1 MQNQA
6 RHIQITMVGG
16 DEAYVQL
23 MGDKVQ
29 RIRVSLNELNEIKC
43 AIEKMQARLDMANN
57 KGKVDAEN

>member
-6 RHIQITMVGG
+6 RHIQISMVGG

-43 AIEKMQARLDMANN
+43 AIEKMQSRLDIADSSDT
-57 KGKVDAEN
+57 VEE

>member
-43 AIEKMQARLDMANN
+43 AIEKMQSRLDIADSSDT
-57 KGKVDAEN
+57 VEE

>member
-29 RIRVSLNELNEIKC
+29 RIRVSLNELNEIKY
-43 AIEKMQARLDMANN
+43 AIEKMQSRLDIADSSDT
-57 KGKVDAEN
+57 VEE

>member
-1 MQNQA
+1 MKNQA

-43 AIEKMQARLDMANN
+43 AIEKMQSRLDITDSSDT
-57 KGKVDAEN
+57 VEE

>member
-43 AIEKMQARLDMANN
+43 AIEKKQSRLDIADSSDT
-57 KGKVDAEN
+57 VEE

>member
-23 MGDKVQ
+23 MGDKGQ

-43 AIEKMQARLDMANN
+43 AIEKMQSRLDIADSSDT
-57 KGKVDAEN
+57 VEE

>member
-43 AIEKMQARLDMANN
+43 AIEKMQSRIDIADSSDT
-57 KGKVDAEN
+57 VEE

>member
-43 AIEKMQARLDMANN
+43 AIEKMQSRLDMADSSDT
-57 KGKVDAEN
+57 VEE